1 MVKRC
6 RLRMLQ
12 SILDRQRLQT
22 WTKDRWSELRADPV
36 SRTIAW
42 LIRRPWLGLLASLKD
57 GFLTFYLET
66 GDVVLRDTDRRSQAT
81 NVSKTLS

>member
-1 MVKRC
+1 MPPDAAEHLGPTALADVDEGS
-6 RLRMLQ
+6 LV
-12 SILDRQRLQT
+12 
-22 WTKDRWSELRADPV
+22 RA
-36 SRTIAW
+36 A
-42 LIRRPWLGLLASLKD
+42 RRPGEPHNRVADLAALAGVLASLKD